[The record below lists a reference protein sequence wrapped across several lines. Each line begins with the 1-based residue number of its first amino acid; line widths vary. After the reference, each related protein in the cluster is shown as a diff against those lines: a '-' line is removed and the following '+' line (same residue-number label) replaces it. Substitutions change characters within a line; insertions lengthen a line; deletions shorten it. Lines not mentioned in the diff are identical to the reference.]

1 MEEEANRERER
12 KQDGGDRETEE
23 KQQEGGEEEGTGL
36 HEVGAVWS
44 PVRPILGP
52 QL

>member
-1 MEEEANRERER
+1 MEE
-12 KQDGGDRETEE
+12 TE
-23 KQQEGGEEEGTGL
+23 KQWGAREEGPGL
-36 HEVGAVWS
+36 HEVGAVWG